1 LLGLTVDTEATVE
14 PKQCPPLV
22 IIRDGSKDRHGRRRV
37 SLVDRWGARRIGDI
51 TDADIIDVLDQI
63 SRHPIAANRL
73 HAVLSAFFG
82 WAKDKRLVASNPCT
96 GLRRPAAATAC
107 STTKSFARCGW
118 RPASLA
124 THTLAS
130 FGC

>member
-51 TDADIIDVLDQI
+51 TDADIIDVPTR
-63 SRHPIAANRL
+63 S
-73 HAVLSAFFG
+73 
-82 WAKDKRLVASNPCT
+82 
-96 GLRRPAAATAC
+96 AATPSRRTGC
-107 STTKSFARCGW
+107 TRC
-118 RPASLA
+118 
-124 THTLAS
+124 
-130 FGC
+130 